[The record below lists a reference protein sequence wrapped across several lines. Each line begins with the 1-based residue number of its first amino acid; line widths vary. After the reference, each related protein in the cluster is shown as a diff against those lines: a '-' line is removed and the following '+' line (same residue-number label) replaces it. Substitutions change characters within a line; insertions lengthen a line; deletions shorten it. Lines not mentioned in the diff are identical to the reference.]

1 MQTANSRSLLEKLGG
16 LSPTPTSIKIP
27 KKLESFVQ
35 QVWGPR

>member
-1 MQTANSRSLLEKLGG
+1 MQTANSRSLEKLGG

-35 QVWGPR
+35 QAWGPK